1 MKHLLGRNQSSHE
14 HFTRIEH
21 ASVAIGKD
29 GNPMEV
35 SIAES
40 DAEYDDDTL
49 KPSAVDTCDEG
60 LQLTST
66 YQRQMQQLFMTLQDE
81 RRLHQKE
88 LNALTS
94 EIALLKK
101 EKDLSRTEQHSLSL
115 QLQQQQ
121 SSTINELTPKETV
134 INDTTN
140 GTATNDI
147 PSTSPNDTINSTLE
161 AVLENYAKLDEDSR
175 KVLIHHAITTNNTA
189 LQKHILQL
197 KTIQGNKISLAKLT
211 KEIIKLADTYK
222 VQGVA
227 L

>member
-1 MKHLLGRNQSSHE
+1 
-14 HFTRIEH
+14 
-21 ASVAIGKD
+21 
-29 GNPMEV
+29 
-35 SIAES
+35 
-40 DAEYDDDTL
+40 
-49 KPSAVDTCDEG
+49 
-60 LQLTST
+60 
-66 YQRQMQQLFMTLQDE
+66 
-81 RRLHQKE
+81 
-88 LNALTS
+88 
-94 EIALLKK
+94 
-101 EKDLSRTEQHSLSL
+101 
-115 QLQQQQ
+115 
-121 SSTINELTPKETV
+121 V